1 MEITGRR
8 KRDRTLYILIACL
21 IIIGIA
27 LIFSTWRVLNEQ
39 RKASHEHLALTAK
52 AVLQAVDSSLRRGM
66 RETRTSIYA
75 QEFFQELE
83 ANDDIVFI
91 SVTNLDD
98 DGIRTTPGG
107 PILRLSPEALT
118 ELRETGRWQG
128 PFFNHA
134 MNLYVAAQRVEPARP
149 GWRGHDHEQPALQPP
164 PPGGRTPYLVIGM
177 DVRKYLAAN
186 AGFAR
191 TAIFQS
197 IYILAAALLL
207 LFLAARFLSRK
218 ELADR
223 AVFLEHFQNRLLD
236 TLPDGLL
243 ILETEGRIRA
253 ANPAAE
259 ALLAAAWQ
267 DAAAPRS
274 PNEAGNIPET
284 TPPQAPPALPPLVG
298 RPLHETPLG
307 NAVSLSRIHGQ
318 DILRLEV
325 PCGPLL
331 LEVLALR
338 FRDSENH
345 EACML
350 ILRDRTAFKRLE
362 KSLAEAEK
370 MAAVGTLAAGVAHE
384 IRNPLSSLRGF
395 AQYFGKKFS
404 GKQPEEEYA
413 ATMVR
418 EADRLN
424 RVVTDMLY
432 LSRPRALHPERIPL
446 APLTDELEALLHFD
460 LHAKNVALEREFEAP
475 ELVADRE
482 NLKQALINL
491 LLNSLESFP
500 GTATADCT
508 PYIVIRSGSG
518 KDGTVWIDVADNG
531 PGMDESQKNQAF
543 EPFFTTKSKGTG
555 LGLALVHK
563 TMREHDGSA
572 AITTAPGKG
581 FSIRLE
587 FPQKSEG
594 TSLDQ

>member
-8 KRDRTLYILIACL
+8 TRDRTLYILVACL

-27 LIFSTWRVLNEQ
+27 LVFSTWRVLNEQ

-75 QEFFQELE
+75 HEFFQELE
-83 ANDDIVFI
+83 ANNDVVFI
-91 SVTNLDD
+91 SVTNLNSE
-98 DGIRTTPGG
+98 GIRTTPGG
-107 PILRLSPEALT
+107 PLLRLPPEALA
-118 ELRETGRWQG
+118 ELKETGRWQG

-134 MNLYVAAQRVEPARP
+134 MNLYVAAQRVESPRS
-149 GWRGHDHEQPALQPP
+149 GRIGHGHDAPVLQPAPP
-164 PPGGRTPYLVIGM
+164 DGQTPYLVIGI

-207 LFLAARFLSRK
+207 LFLAARVLSRR
-218 ELADR
+218 ELADK

-243 ILETEGRIRA
+243 VLETGGRIRA

-259 ALLAAAWQ
+259 ALLAAARQ
-267 DAAAPRS
+267 DTAEAMP
-274 PNEAGNIPET
+274 PNETGT
-284 TPPQAPPALPPLVG
+284 TPNPSPASSAPPSLVG
-298 RPLHETPLG
+298 CLLEDTPLG
-307 NAVSLSRIHGQ
+307 NAVSPSGIRGQ
-318 DILRLEV
+318 DILRREV
-325 PCGPLL
+325 PCGPLR

-338 FRDSENH
+338 FKDSEDH
-345 EACML
+345 EACMI
-350 ILRDRTAFKRLE
+350 ILRDRTALSRLE

-395 AQYFGKKFS
+395 AQYFAKKFA

-432 LSRPRALHPERIPL
+432 LSRPRALHPDTITL
-446 APLTDELEALLHFD
+446 APLADELEALLRFD
-460 LHAKNVALEREFEAP
+460 LQAKNVTLERQFETP
-475 ELVADRE
+475 DLFADRE

-491 LLNSLESFP
+491 LLNALEAFP
-500 GTATADCT
+500 AEGGTDAPRITL
-508 PYIVIRSGSG
+508 RSGTDD
-518 KDGTVWIDVADNG
+518 DGVVWVEIADNG
-531 PGMDESQKNQAF
+531 PGMDDTQQKQAF

-572 AITTAPGKG
+572 HITTAPGKG

-587 FPQKSEG
+587 FPGQSSEA
-594 TSLDQ
+594 DAPVR